1 MCEESWV
8 IAPGSLQQPRC
19 LPAFSPSCS
28 TVICDLQIKAFHEDA
43 LWSLA
48 IACKYP
54 SWQKPCTRGFP
65 WCVASPDVGASPV
78 THWYRTCLQCRK
90 LAREMSSILGLGR
103 SPGEGNSNPLQDS
116 CLGNSMDRGAKVLT
130 MIYNY
135 YLVTTCHLA
144 VSFTQLQS
152 FSPYCY
158 FWNIPAILLFFID
171 SSFSREPSF
180 TGGYKLPNSLIFLIL
195 CWLNL

>member
-1 MCEESWV
+1 MR
-8 IAPGSLQQPRC
+8 L
-19 LPAFSPSCS
+19 LF
-28 TVICDLQIKAFHEDA
+28 
-43 LWSLA
+43 WSLA

-54 SWQKPCTRGFP
+54 SWQKPCTHGFP

-78 THWYRTCLQCRK
+78 THCHWVTHWLQCRK

-130 MIYNY
+130 MIYKY

-144 VSFTQLQS
+144 VSFTQLHW
-152 FSPYCY
+152 FSPSPC
-158 FWNIPAILLFFID
+158 FWNIPAIF
-171 SSFSREPSF
+171 SFSLAHLSP
-180 TGGYKLPNSLIFLIL
+180 
-195 CWLNL
+195 